1 MNVGGAISKNSKKL
15 PLYISITKL
24 IMITTSSQKLL
35 KTRNYFKNLQNREIS
50 WQSRRSGD

>member
-15 PLYISITKL
+15 SLYISITKL
-24 IMITTSSQKLL
+24 IMITTSQKLL

>member
-15 PLYISITKL
+15 SLYISITKL

>member
-15 PLYISITKL
+15 SLYISITKL

-50 WQSRRSGD
+50 WQNRRSGD